1 MEENKYK
8 KLNEN
13 AKITALYLVEMYC
26 GGGFA
31 TSRLDYAQMLTM
43 HLRLIKDMYKT
54 DYGTHLDSVNASRK
68 NCIDTLIREINNLI
82 NHGN

>member
-1 MEENKYK
+1 MENA
-8 KLNEN
+8 LNTN

-54 DYGTHLDSVNASRK
+54 DYGTPLDSVNASRK
-68 NCIDTLIREINNLI
+68 NCIDTLIREINELVT
-82 NHGN
+82 HGN